1 MAKPTA
7 SPLNLPTWA
16 VTLGGENADDVL
28 TYLARTLTNKLMHQP
43 SATLRKARGAHQ
55 QELLSSA
62 RHLFQLD
69 SETHAE
75 KRRNPLSKT
84 NIEDNE

>member
-1 MAKPTA
+1 
-7 SPLNLPTWA
+7 
-16 VTLGGENADDVL
+16 
-28 TYLARTLTNKLMHQP
+28 MHEP

-55 QELLSSA
+55 QELLSGA

-69 SETHAE
+69 SDTHAE
-75 KRRNPLSKT
+75 IRRNPLSKT